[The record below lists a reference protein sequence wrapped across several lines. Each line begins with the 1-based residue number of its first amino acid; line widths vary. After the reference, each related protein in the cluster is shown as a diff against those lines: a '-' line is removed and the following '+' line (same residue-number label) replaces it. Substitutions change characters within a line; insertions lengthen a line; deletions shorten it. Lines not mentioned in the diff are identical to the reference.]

1 MPTDIHYF
9 IASLPGLKRHEK
21 PFYSFKEFLALCENN
36 LSPEAAQAV
45 SRLSLEPVQDS
56 HDFCDAAKEWRQW
69 VVFSKSSLAQLRAAR
84 LKRNVD
90 SSANSSEYAGLY
102 DGRELEKAYS
112 ITSPS
117 ERQAAL
123 EDLMWKF
130 LDNYLAAKYPFS
142 IDAVVAYALKLLL
155 IEREQSRKFDQGLDV
170 FNSMVA
176 NAIETADNKR
186 L

>member
-21 PFYSFKEFLALCENN
+21 PFYSFKEFLALCEYN
-36 LSPEAAQAV
+36 LAPETAQAI
-45 SRLSLEPVQDS
+45 SRLSLDPVQSS

-69 VVFSKSSLAQLRAAR
+69 VAFSKSSLAQLRAAR
-84 LKRNVD
+84 LKRNQE
-90 SSANSSEYAGLY
+90 SAKSSEYAGLY

-142 IDAVVAYALKLLL
+142 IDAVAAYALKLLL

-176 NAIETADNKR
+176 KAIETADNTR